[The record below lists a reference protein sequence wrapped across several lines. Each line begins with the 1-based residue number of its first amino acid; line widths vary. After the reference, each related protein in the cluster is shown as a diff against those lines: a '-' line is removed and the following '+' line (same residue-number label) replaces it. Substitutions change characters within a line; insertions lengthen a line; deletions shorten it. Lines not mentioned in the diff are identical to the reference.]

1 MANTP
6 YNDLGTQDI
15 LSAHISGLAHS
26 VNKIENVLNMKTTS
40 TTITLNPVTD
50 QQDTSLRYRI
60 YEGSIR
66 NWTKFTILRNNQI
79 VDPAEYEAQGA
90 FGVIVFHTQQQEND
104 VVTAEI
110 TYIDE
115 SSTRLE
121 TIEGNV
127 STNSTN
133 ISTLETNVSGIEST
147 VNDLSQDVSTHETE
161 ITQLQKDV
169 SDLQQN
175 SGGGGSGGGG
185 IEIPL
190 QYPPSEVFN
199 IQPGIDKSQL
209 DPGENILMSAGKIDA
224 FPIIINRRTKFTRLK
239 IVGSLSTV
247 ASDIILG
254 IYHDVNNMPGEL
266 IAETNVFSIGAGNN
280 IHSLKTEAILDP
292 GVYWLAR
299 WSSAGIRL
307 EGWTFN
313 PNLLISF
320 PPISS
325 SYMDGSGDISG
336 VRTASQGS
344 SLTTL
349 PNPMPPVGT
358 GTSDTKYLSRSHIGP
373 TYALI

>member
-1 MANTP
+1 MA
-6 YNDLGTQDI
+6 
-15 LSAHISGLAHS
+15 
-26 VNKIENVLNMKTTS
+26 
-40 TTITLNPVTD
+40 
-50 QQDTSLRYRI
+50 
-60 YEGSIR
+60 
-66 NWTKFTILRNNQI
+66 
-79 VDPAEYEAQGA
+79 
-90 FGVIVFHTQQQEND
+90 
-104 VVTAEI
+104 
-110 TYIDE
+110 
-115 SSTRLE
+115 
-121 TIEGNV
+121 
-127 STNSTN
+127 
-133 ISTLETNVSGIEST
+133 
-147 VNDLSQDVSTHETE
+147 
-161 ITQLQKDV
+161 
-169 SDLQQN
+169 
-175 SGGGGSGGGG
+175 
-185 IEIPL
+185 
-190 QYPPSEVFN
+190 
-199 IQPGIDKSQL
+199 
-209 DPGENILMSAGKIDA
+209 AGKIDA

-239 IVGSLSTV
+239 IVGSSSTV

-349 PNPMPPVGT
+349 PNPMPPVGN
-358 GTSDTKYLSRSHIGP
+358 GSSDTKYFSRSHIGP
-373 TYALI
+373 TYALT

>member
-26 VNKIENVLNMKTTS
+26 INKIENVLNMKTATA
-40 TTITLNPVTD
+40 TITLNPVTD

-66 NWTKFTILRNNQI
+66 NWTEFTILRNNQI

-110 TYIDE
+110 TYIVD

-121 TIEGNV
+121 TIENNV
-127 STNSTN
+127 SINTQS
-133 ISTLETNVSGIEST
+133 IGTLETDVSGIQSDIST
-147 VNDLSQDVSTHETE
+147 INQTLSEHGTDIQNLQTE
-161 ITQLQKDV
+161 IAGL
-169 SDLQQN
+169 N
-175 SGGGGSGGGG
+175 GGGGG

-199 IQPGIDKSQL
+199 IRPGVNISQL
-209 DPGENILMSAGKIDA
+209 TPAENILMSAGKIDA
-224 FPIIINRRTKFTRLK
+224 FPIIIKRRTRFTRLK
-239 IVGSLSTV
+239 VVGGFGTV
-247 ASDIILG
+247 ASNVILG
-254 IYHDVNNMPGEL
+254 IYNDVNNMPGEL
-266 IAETNVFSIGAGNN
+266 IAETDVFSIGAGNN
-280 IHSLKTEAILDP
+280 IHSLKTPATLDP
-292 GVYWLAR
+292 GIYWLAR
-299 WSSAGIRL
+299 WSAGGIRL
-307 EGWTFN
+307 DGWEFN
-313 PNLLISF
+313 PNLLIYL

-336 VRTASQGS
+336 IRTASQGS

-349 PNPMPPVGT
+349 PNPMPPVGN
-358 GTSDTKYLSRSHIGP
+358 GLSDTKYFSRQYIGP
-373 TYALI
+373 TYALT